1 MIGSIKGVNIIF
13 TPVENRETLSQIVA
27 SQIEDAIRI
36 KKFSPG
42 DKLPSEVELC
52 SQFGVSRTAVREALR
67 MLSAK
72 GLITI
77 IKGKGMFVRE
87 SSSDMIT
94 DHMQLYLQL
103 NVERN
108 CVIDIVHA
116 RQIIEPSMAALAAIN
131 HTKEDSDRLQAD
143 IEEFKSC
150 EGGFAQLALLDM
162 KFHLDISKASQNS
175 LMPLILAPVHKLIP
189 EIKSSVYATNVD
201 AKESALKW
209 HQQILDGILKRDH
222 EKARNAMIQHL
233 QIAEEHAEKMLK
245 IQASISKV

>member
-1 MIGSIKGVNIIF
+1 
-13 TPVENRETLSQIVA
+13 
-27 SQIEDAIRI
+27 
-36 KKFSPG
+36 
-42 DKLPSEVELC
+42 
-52 SQFGVSRTAVREALR
+52 
-67 MLSAK
+67 
-72 GLITI
+72 
-77 IKGKGMFVRE
+77 MFVRE

-94 DHMQLYLQL
+94 DHMHLYLQL

-131 HTKEDSDRLQAD
+131 HTHEDSDRLQAD

-150 EGGFAQLALLDM
+150 DGGFAQLALLDM

-175 LMPLILAPVHKLIP
+175 LMPLILAPIHKLIP

-209 HQQILDGILKRDH
+209 HQQILEGILNRDP
-222 EKARNAMIQHL
+222 EKARSAMIQHL